1 MRPEQ
6 LLPAGLLKMM
16 DYAFAYG
23 ADAIKAVPS
32 KGHLVF

>member
-1 MRPEQ
+1 MTPEL
-6 LLPAGLLKMM
+6 LLPAGSLKMM

-32 KGHLVF
+32 KGCLVF